1 MTPTVITSR
10 RCAKCPV
17 VDFPKMRQSQRV
29 VFSLALCV
37 SFDKISIFRYNI
49 PKQVFDTN
57 TIGKV
62 CTMQKKF
69 LSVLLAAGLVL
80 SLAACENTGRI
91 DEPNIQTDAPASTS
105 DVVSSS
111 SDSGGGSSSGSYSS
125 SKSSSGGS
133 SDSDPDD
140 YSFEDYLK
148 DNDPD
153 SYEFYQDLE
162 EGWDSGDWDSENG
175 FAGSSDSDFED
186 YLYENDKD
194 SYDDYQSLEDG
205 WSSGT
210 WDPENGFFQ

>member
-1 MTPTVITSR
+1 M
-10 RCAKCPV
+10 
-17 VDFPKMRQSQRV
+17 
-29 VFSLALCV
+29 
-37 SFDKISIFRYNI
+37 YNI
-49 PKQVFDTN
+49 PKQVFDMG

-62 CTMQKKF
+62 CIMQKKF
-69 LSVLLAAGLVL
+69 LSALLAAGLVL
-80 SLAACENTGRI
+80 SLAACGNTGRI
-91 DEPNIQTDAPASTS
+91 DEPNIQTDAPVSTS
-105 DVVSSS
+105 DEVSGYSY
-111 SDSGGGSSSGSYSS
+111 SGGSPSSGSYSS
-125 SKSSSGGS
+125 SKSSNGGS
-133 SDSDPDD
+133 SDIDPDD

-162 EGWDSGDWDSENG
+162 EGWDSGDWDSESG
-175 FAGSSDSDFED
+175 FAGGTDSDFED